1 MKTFLARA
9 SAAGKLMTA
18 PRSKTET
25 LSETTKT
32 YLKEWAVSEIY
43 GYQKEIK
50 SKYIT
55 KGLTKEDE
63 AIDKAIEWLDLP
75 FVLKNEKYFEDDYF
89 CGTPDLIT
97 DDEVIDIK
105 CSFSPFTFPIF
116 ENTIPTK
123 DYEIQVQVYMHLTG
137 KKYARVVYVLLET
150 PPELNYGIEEDFSH
164 LDKSLRIKAFSF
176 TYDAEFIETL
186 KSKVIESRKY
196 INNNL
201 KLI

>member
-1 MKTFLARA
+1 MKEFKARA

-18 PRSKTET
+18 ARSKTET

-32 YLKEWAVSEIY
+32 YLKDWAVSEIY

-63 AIDKAIEWLDLP
+63 AIDKAIEWLDLD

-105 CSFSPFTFPIF
+105 NSWDCWTFPLFDNEIK
-116 ENTIPTK
+116 NK
-123 DYEIQVQVYMHLTG
+123 DYFTQLQVYMHLTG
-137 KKYARVVYVLLET
+137 KKRARLVYVLLNT
-150 PPELNYGIEEDFSH
+150 PEEMHWEQQLKYD
-164 LDKSLRIKAFSF
+164 DKPKKLRIKAFSVD
-176 TYDAEFIETL
+176 YDPLVIESL
-186 KSKVIESRKY
+186 KEKVIESRKY
-196 INNNL
+196 INENL
-201 KLI
+201 NY

>member
-1 MKTFLARA
+1 MTSAR
-9 SAAGKLMTA
+9 L
-18 PRSKTET
+18 KTET

-32 YLKEWAVSEIY
+32 YLKEWVVSEIY

-63 AIDKAIEWLDLP
+63 AIDKAIEWLDLD
-75 FVLKNEKYFEDDYF
+75 FVLKNEKYFEDEYF

-105 CSFSPFTFPIF
+105 NSFDCWSFPLFDNQIK
-116 ENTIPTK
+116 NK
-123 DYEIQVQVYMHLTG
+123 DYFAQLQVYMHLTG
-137 KKYARVVYVLLET
+137 KRKSRLVYVLLNT
-150 PPELNYGIEEDFSH
+150 PEEMHWEQQLKYD
-164 LDKSLRIKAFSF
+164 DKPKELRIKAFEVE
-176 TYDAEFIETL
+176 YDAEFIETL
-186 KSKVIESRKY
+186 KNKVIESREY

-201 KLI
+201 KFN